1 MIAGAT
7 AAVQAVTKG
16 AALIKTSGVVRLPVA
31 ESAGRDVATMPDPG
45 VARMTV
51 DPVVQSAVALTV
63 ALNPAVGATAAAP
76 VTADCVETV
85 APVAAA
91 AVVAVA
97 VYAATATARAVVPV
111 APAKPA
117 AVAAPSETADRTSVV
132 GQDGTTA
139 GSGATAVGVDS
150 VRSAVAT
157 AEQTTGRTATDSEL
171 QVALATGATAAAAE
185 KVAPGVPLLQIA
197 GQCLTTSNRN
207 CPKDSDLICRSQNQN
222 SAADS
227 LNLEQKKDRPWPLA

>member
-1 MIAGAT
+1 M
-7 AAVQAVTKG
+7 TKG
-16 AALIKTSGVVRLPVA
+16 AALIKTSGVARLPVV

-63 ALNPAVGATAAAP
+63 ALNPAVAATAAAP

-85 APVAAA
+85 APVAAAA

-171 QVALATGATAAAAE
+171 RVALATGATADAAE
-185 KVAPGVPLLQIA
+185 KVAPGVPLLRIA